1 MIGDVRAVRF
11 GLGAWYNGTQDTL
24 REGQFFSRE
33 TVWNKT
39 GLGTIFIHNL
49 SQHRGIKPVYIVIIA
64 ICTQS
69 NIHLKELQ
77 LAQTAK
83 PASPLCK
90 GKDTR
95 NRL

>member
-1 MIGDVRAVRF
+1 MFGLYVLGWAHGIMGGRIHYGRVSFSQERRF
-11 GLGAWYNGTQDTL
+11 GTRQASELFSFTISADTEEL
-24 REGQFFSRE
+24 
-33 TVWNKT
+33 
-39 GLGTIFIHNL
+39 
-49 SQHRGIKPVYIVIIA
+49 KPVYIVIIA

-77 LAQTAK
+77 LAQTTK